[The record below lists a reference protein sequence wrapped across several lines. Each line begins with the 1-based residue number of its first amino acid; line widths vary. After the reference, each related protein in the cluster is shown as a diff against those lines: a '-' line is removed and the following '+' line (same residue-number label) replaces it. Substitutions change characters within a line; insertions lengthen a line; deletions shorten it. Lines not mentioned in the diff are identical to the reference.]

1 MLLLSLRILREGNA
15 QLRIRSI
22 GSFKTFATCLLLLAA
37 LSGSAKAQEDE
48 STNDFLRCTS
58 HCPDRVPPV
67 GHPER
72 ASWVPVG
79 AMALGNDALV
89 QLLLNVSADGH
100 ASDVKIERLYGRPSF
115 GQSAI
120 DSAKATQFQ
129 PATENGKPVDYYG
142 LSITMLYVGA
152 LPQYAIPIPLS
163 VAYSDAIDLAKDG
176 KVDAAIKAFD
186 KILNAPQANLYGR
199 CMAAYAEAK
208 LYWEKKDIDSA
219 LYFVRIANMQRD
231 RFLPS
236 DVAYKAL
243 HLQFAF
249 AAASGQYVEALNA
262 FDELKKSDQIESGG
276 AEARSADD
284 MKKTIAATTPVT
296 VRGWVHDGAYSGSWR
311 HQLFRR
317 IFEFHDIKGKLD
329 HFELLCDGHSVTSV
343 ISDTAAWTVPKDWSK
358 CNLYVLGEAGTTFQ
372 FYEQ

>member
-1 MLLLSLRILREGNA
+1 LGEGN
-15 QLRIRSI
+15 LRTLGI
-22 GSFKTFATCLLLLAA
+22 GPFKAFAICLLLLVAN
-37 LSGSAKAQEDE
+37 STEAQEEE
-48 STNDFLRCTS
+48 SKNDYLRCTS
-58 HCPDRVPPV
+58 HCTDRVPPV

-72 ASWVPVG
+72 GSWLPVG

-89 QLLLNVSADGH
+89 HLLLNVTADGH
-100 ASDVKIERLYGRPSF
+100 ASDVKIERLYGRPVF

-129 PATENGKPVDYYG
+129 PATENGKPVDYHG
-142 LSITMLYVGA
+142 LSITMLYLGA

-163 VAYSDAIDLAKDG
+163 IAYSDAIDLAKDG

-186 KILNAPQANLYGR
+186 EILNAPQANLYGR

-208 LYWEKKDIDSA
+208 LYWEKKDIDNA
-219 LYFVRIANMQRD
+219 LYFVRIANMQHD
-231 RFLPS
+231 RFLP
-236 DVAYKAL
+236 DNVAFKAL
-243 HLQFAF
+243 HLEFAF

-262 FDELKKSDQIESGG
+262 FDELKKNDQIESGG

-284 MKKTIAATTPVT
+284 MKKAIAATTPVT
-296 VRGWVHDGAYSGSWR
+296 VRGWVHDGTFSGSWR

-343 ISDTAAWTVPKDWSK
+343 ISETAAWTVPKDWSK